1 MKDLVSQCDVY
12 LTHRDSQ
19 VQEPLLQHQV
29 PFRRWAKVAVDI
41 CFHFGRFLLA
51 VNDYFSNFVEVDSLY
66 LKPRCQLLE
75 VSWQFLADLEYQ
87 IPW

>member
-29 PFRRWAKVAVDI
+29 PFRLWAKVDADI
-41 CFHFGRFLLA
+41 YFHLGRILLA
-51 VNDYFSNFVEVDSLY
+51 VNDYFSNFVEVDSL
-66 LKPRCQLLE
+66 PSE
-75 VSWQFLADLEYQ
+75 TSVSVIRNLMAIF
-87 IPW
+87 